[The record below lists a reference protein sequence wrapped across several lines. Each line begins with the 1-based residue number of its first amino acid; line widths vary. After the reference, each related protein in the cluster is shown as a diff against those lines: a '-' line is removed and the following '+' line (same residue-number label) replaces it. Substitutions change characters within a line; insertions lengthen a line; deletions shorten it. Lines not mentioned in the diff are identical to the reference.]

1 MDSVIPL
8 GQKNTLAEYMIHSGA
23 NNRPPILDKDL
34 YDSWKCRMELYM
46 QNREHGRM
54 ILKSK
59 IRTRVCLL
67 VSVTRRQEQGRQGAG
82 VSARRQQKGRLYNL
96 VNIKNRIRSSC
107 GDRIRSSF
115 GNRIRSKSSITG
127 YAASQA

>member
-8 GQKNTLAEYMIHSGA
+8 GQKNTLAEYMILSGA

-59 IRTRVCLL
+59 VVKIGILHRIVF
-67 VSVTRRQEQGRQGAG
+67 VF
-82 VSARRQQKGRLYNL
+82 ARS
-96 VNIKNRIRSSC
+96 RS
-107 GDRIRSSF
+107 
-115 GNRIRSKSSITG
+115 
-127 YAASQA
+127 